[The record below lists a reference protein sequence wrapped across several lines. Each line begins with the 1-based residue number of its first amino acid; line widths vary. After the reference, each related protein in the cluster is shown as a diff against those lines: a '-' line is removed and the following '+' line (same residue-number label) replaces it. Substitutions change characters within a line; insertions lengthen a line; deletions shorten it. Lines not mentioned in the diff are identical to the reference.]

1 MATTP
6 IEAVIHSLEPGSKVK
21 LISIDCREFG
31 GEVYRF
37 HNYNVPYTEEEL
49 LNFKDLITP
58 IPPKAIMWQG
68 EAFAC
73 WPYEFNGVEQ
83 DGTGSSPSPTLRVSN
98 FEGYVSALCFQL
110 QNLFKAKVTEHTTF
124 QPYLDGEEDA
134 DPTQEFTQTWYI
146 SRKSEEDDQVVSWE
160 LSSPADMTGQQLPK
174 RLITSMCHWAL
185 NGQYRGPDCGYTG
198 TKYFTEKGEPT
209 DNPAEDVCGALCMD
223 CKMRFGEEEQ
233 IPFGGFIASSL
244 II

>member
-1 MATTP
+1 MATVP
-6 IEAVIHSLEPGSKVK
+6 IEGVIQSLEPGAKVK
-21 LISIDCREFG
+21 LIAIDCTEFG

-49 LNFKDLITP
+49 LKFQNLITD

-68 EAFAC
+68 EAYSC
-73 WPYEFNGVEQ
+73 WPYEFDGIEQ
-83 DGTGSSPSPTLRVSN
+83 DGTGSSPTPTLRVSN
-98 FEGYVSALCFQL
+98 FDSYVSSLCFQL
-110 QNLFKAKVTEHTTF
+110 QNLFKAEVTEYTTF

-134 DPTQEFTQTWYI
+134 DPTQYFSQTWYI
-146 SRKSEEDDQVVSWE
+146 SRKSEENGEVVAWD
-160 LSSPADMTGQQLPK
+160 LSSPADVTGQQLPK

-185 NGQYRGPDCGYTG
+185 NGAYRGPDCGYTG

-209 DNPAEDVCGALCMD
+209 DNPALDVCGGLCKD
-223 CKMRFGEEEQ
+223 CKDRQGEENELT
-233 IPFGGFIASSL
+233 FGGFIASSL

>member
-1 MATTP
+1 MATVP
-6 IEAVIHSLEPGSKVK
+6 IEGVIQSLEPGAKVK
-21 LISIDCREFG
+21 LIAIDCTEFG

-49 LNFKDLITP
+49 LKFQNLITD

-68 EAFAC
+68 EAYSC
-73 WPYEFNGVEQ
+73 WPYEFDGIEQ
-83 DGTGSSPSPTLRVSN
+83 DGTGSSPTPTLRVSN
-98 FEGYVSALCFQL
+98 FESYVSSLCFQL
-110 QNLFKAKVTEHTTF
+110 QNLFKAEVTEYTTF

-134 DPTQEFTQTWYI
+134 DPTQYFSQTWYI
-146 SRKSEEDDQVVSWE
+146 SRKSEENGEVVAWE
-160 LSSPADMTGQQLPK
+160 LSSPADVTGQQLPK

-185 NGQYRGPDCGYTG
+185 NGAYRGPDCGYTG
-198 TKYFTEKGEPT
+198 TLYFTEKGEPT
-209 DNPAEDVCGALCMD
+209 DNPVLDVCGGLCKD
-223 CKMRFGEEEQ
+223 CKDRFGEENE